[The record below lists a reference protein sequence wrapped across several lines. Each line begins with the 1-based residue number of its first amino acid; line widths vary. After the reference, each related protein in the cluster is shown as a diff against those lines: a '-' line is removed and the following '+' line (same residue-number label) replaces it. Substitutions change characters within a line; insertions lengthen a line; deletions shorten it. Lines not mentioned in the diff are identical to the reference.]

1 MKTTLIF
8 KLKNK
13 IRKFFGLRQLYQHP
27 KKDITVRMD
36 LLNHELSDETRSKI
50 RKIIKDENQYAHH
63 NLIGYDIESAIL
75 KDRDVKSVKEQFEE
89 IPFSRLSDEAMLEII
104 RVARLD
110 ILNHINKLDK
120 YTSSV
125 KNTLDELSN
134 EIENTIK

>member
-36 LLNHELSDETRSKI
+36 LLNHIVTDDRRDELKKLFNITDVTDNIVNGKLPQT
-50 RKIIKDENQYAHH
+50 IK
-63 NLIGYDIESAIL
+63 
-75 KDRDVKSVKEQFEE
+75 EE
-89 IPFSRLSDEAMLEII
+89 FNSLPFSRLSDEAMLEII